1 METIKVFYDK
11 DCNMCSNFVNYFNK
25 INGIEFHSNKE
36 LLIYKNS
43 DQVNTEQIINSS
55 IVVISNKDLLT
66 KSSAIIYLLN
76 KIPKFKFLS
85 TILSLLPLFVLD
97 FCYNFISKRR
107 LWFFSKSKFCKI
119 NNSP

>member
-11 DCNMCSNFVNYFNK
+11 DCNMCSNFANYFNK
-25 INGIEFHSNKE
+25 INGIEFYSNKE
-36 LLIYKNS
+36 FFIYKNL
-43 DQVNTEQIINSS
+43 DQVNTEQIIDSS

-76 KIPKFKFLS
+76 KTPKLKFLS
-85 TILSLLPLFVLD
+85 IILSFLPLVVLD
-97 FCYNFISKRR
+97 FFYNFISKRR

-119 NNSP
+119 NNSS